1 MMTVCKQRKEI
12 TMDENNNNLNE
23 NPSTNSTYET
33 SDANQTYEDQ
43 NTTYEASN
51 ANTTVE
57 TAVYSTNTSSSSY
70 TPQEPVP
77 KGFAIV
83 SLVLGIGGI
92 LTSCCCGL
100 GSVFCI
106 MGIIF
111 GCIQEKGPDGTK
123 PGQATA
129 GIILSI
135 IGLCLSIL
143 SVLYIVIVGMAG
155 IS

>member
-1 MMTVCKQRKEI
+1 MIVVCKQRKEI

-23 NPSTNSTYET
+23 NLSTNSTYET
-33 SDANQTYEDQ
+33 S
-43 NTTYEASN
+43 N
-51 ANTTVE
+51 ANTAVE
-57 TAVYSTNTSSSSY
+57 TPAAYSTNASSSFY

>member
-1 MMTVCKQRKEI
+1 
-12 TMDENNNNLNE
+12 MDENNNNLNE
-23 NPSTNSTYET
+23 NLSTNSTYET
-33 SDANQTYEDQ
+33 S
-43 NTTYEASN
+43 NTN
-51 ANTTVE
+51 
-57 TAVYSTNTSSSSY
+57 SSFY
-70 TPQEPVP
+70 APQEPVP

-143 SVLYIVIVGMAG
+143 SVLYIVVVGMTG

>member
-1 MMTVCKQRKEI
+1 
-12 TMDENNNNLNE
+12 MDENNNNLNE

-33 SDANQTYEDQ
+33 S
-43 NTTYEASN
+43 NT
-51 ANTTVE
+51 NTAVE
-57 TAVYSTNTSSSSY
+57 TPAAYSTNTNSSFY

>member
-1 MMTVCKQRKEI
+1 
-12 TMDENNNNLNE
+12 MDENNNFNE
-23 NPSTNSTYET
+23 NNNPTENTQTQPETYET
-33 SDANQTYEDQ
+33 YSGNTYSSQ
-43 NTTYEASN
+43 YT
-51 ANTTVE
+51 
-57 TAVYSTNTSSSSY
+57 STS
-70 TPQEPVP
+70 QEPVP

-123 PGQATA
+123 PPQATA
-129 GIILSI
+129 GIITSI
-135 IGLCLSIL
+135 VGLCLSIL
-143 SVLYIVIVGMAG
+143 FFVYLIIFGLMGSGV
-155 IS
+155 

>member
-1 MMTVCKQRKEI
+1 
-12 TMDENNNNLNE
+12 MDENNNFNE
-23 NPSTNSTYET
+23 NNNPTENTQTPPKTYET
-33 SDANQTYEDQ
+33 YSGNTYSSQ
-43 NTTYEASN
+43 YT
-51 ANTTVE
+51 
-57 TAVYSTNTSSSSY
+57 STS
-70 TPQEPVP
+70 QEPVP

-123 PGQATA
+123 PPQATA
-129 GIILSI
+129 GIIASI
-135 IGLCLSIL
+135 VGLCLSIL
-143 SVLYIVIVGMAG
+143 FFVYLIIFGLVG
-155 IS
+155 SEV

>member
-1 MMTVCKQRKEI
+1 
-12 TMDENNNNLNE
+12 MDENNNFNE
-23 NPSTNSTYET
+23 NNNPTENTQTPPDTYET
-33 SDANQTYEDQ
+33 YSGNTYSSQ
-43 NTTYEASN
+43 YT
-51 ANTTVE
+51 
-57 TAVYSTNTSSSSY
+57 STS
-70 TPQEPVP
+70 QEPVP

-123 PGQATA
+123 PPQATA
-129 GIILSI
+129 GIITSI
-135 IGLCLSIL
+135 VGLCLSIL
-143 SVLYIVIVGMAG
+143 FFVYLVIFGLVGSGA
-155 IS
+155 

>member
-1 MMTVCKQRKEI
+1 MIVVCKQRKEI

-23 NPSTNSTYET
+23 NLSTNSTYET
-33 SDANQTYEDQ
+33 S
-43 NTTYEASN
+43 NTN
-51 ANTTVE
+51 
-57 TAVYSTNTSSSSY
+57 SSFY
-70 TPQEPVP
+70 APQEPVP

-143 SVLYIVIVGMAG
+143 SVLYIVVVGMTG